1 MSDSIRISLKAAR
14 VNAGM
19 TMESVCEVLNISK
32 TTIFNWENGNTIPD
46 ADMALKLSKL
56 YKMPL
61 ENINFYRKS

>member
-61 ENINFYRKS
+61 ENIYFCRKS